1 MNLFQANRQWAERPP
16 DERFSSL
23 DEMFH
28 VCKAYA
34 STAAEAKVPHRDLRV
49 EAVDGEVQL
58 VGKTGHPARFTN
70 WGFGQLCRKVS
81 APADYLTRLPAT
93 LAVQNINHGLKLVA
107 DKADNPA
114 ASDAA
119 YLLFH
124 RDNGDMLVR
133 AFTSQWYARIWNWQ
147 VVEQLMQLPEGWRV
161 PPARP
166 ARADQLGARPAT
178 EADILENR
186 NGGGGLSINVGDM
199 IAPAGLYASDHDMF
213 AFMVNERYRIKDGT
227 DQGLSRGFF
236 VENSEVGACAF
247 KLTTFL
253 YRHVCGNH
261 IVWDAANVR
270 KVRVV
275 HVGDKAIAK
284 SWRELEGTVTD
295 YAESSAHEQ
304 EAQIAKAQTYRLGD
318 GKEDVVEK
326 LFKMHVVSRKN
337 AEAAYDLT
345 DSLDGEDGDPRT
357 PWGLANGLSR
367 LSQSAKYADER
378 AELDRSAGRVLQI
391 AF

>member
-1 MNLFQANRQWAERPP
+1 
-16 DERFSSL
+16 
-23 DEMFH
+23 
-28 VCKAYA
+28 
-34 STAAEAKVPHRDLRV
+34 
-49 EAVDGEVQL
+49 
-58 VGKTGHPARFTN
+58 
-70 WGFGQLCRKVS
+70 
-81 APADYLTRLPAT
+81 
-93 LAVQNINHGLKLVA
+93 
-107 DKADNPA
+107 
-114 ASDAA
+114 
-119 YLLFH
+119 
-124 RDNGDMLVR
+124 
-133 AFTSQWYARIWNWQ
+133 
-147 VVEQLMQLPEGWRV
+147 MQLPEGWRV

-166 ARADQLGARPAT
+166 ARADQPGARPAT
-178 EADILENR
+178 EADVLEDR
-186 NGGGGLSINVGDM
+186 GFGLSISVGDL

-213 AFMVNERYRIKDGT
+213 VFLVNERFRIKDGS

-261 IVWDAANVR
+261 IVWDVANVR

-284 SWRELEGTVTD
+284 SWRELETTVTD

-326 LFKMHVVSRKN
+326 LFKLHITSRKN
-337 AEAAYDLT
+337 IEAAYNST
-345 DSLDGEDGDPRT
+345 SSLDCEDGDPRT
-357 PWGLANGLSR
+357 PWGISNGLTR
-367 LSQSAKYADER
+367 LSQSARYADER
-378 AELDRSAGRVLQI
+378 ADLHRAAGRVLQV